1 MQNLIIISNEKFSQT
16 DNNYFCNNK
25 DLKTL
30 PEGLSKFF
38 KVKLIARRSGYS
50 QFFKLNNELLEI
62 KVFSNILN
70 FLSAIKHTF
79 AEKNNKYLIISLS
92 PYTFLASMLLLFFGK
107 SKYLYLRSNGFEE
120 YKAILGFLGPVIY
133 GFMFYFSIFNTNL
146 IAVSKRI
153 LRGKLGKI
161 IQPSQLTQIWMVN
174 RKKIKPSKPKLL
186 YVGRIRKEKGIFS
199 LAKIISKDLDLKLQI
214 VGNDESK
221 SRISQ
226 SNIEVSKIEFDEQK
240 LIQFYDNHNIFIL
253 PSFTEGYPMVVLEAL
268 ARLRPT
274 IVFKEIAHIVEDKKG
289 VFVSERDLISLK
301 QTISYILDNYQ
312 TIQSEIENQTLVS
325 RKQFIDNFAKILNE
339 N

>member
-1 MQNLIIISNEKFSQT
+1 MQNLIIISNEKFNQT
-16 DNNYFCNNK
+16 ENNYFCNNK

-92 PYTFLASMLLLFFGK
+92 PYTFLASILLLFSGK

-120 YKAILGFLGPVIY
+120 YKAILGFLGPAIY
-133 GFMFYFSIFNTNL
+133 GVIFYLSIFNTNL

-161 IQPSQLTQIWMVN
+161 IQPSQLTQTWLVN

-289 VFVSERDLISLK
+289 VFVSERDLVSLK

-312 TIQSEIENQTLVS
+312 TIQSEIDNQTLVS
-325 RKQFIDNFAKILNE
+325 RKQFIDNFAKIINE